1 MTIYQ
6 SAITTIRSLS
16 YESAFQVKHRKGQAF
31 TRTRMLTFPVVVS
44 MILRMVK
51 TSIQIT
57 CNWLG
62 NTMETEPVSKQAF
75 SQARQRLSYTAFEA
89 MHASGIDVNYSMAP
103 NQN

>member
-1 MTIYQ
+1 MRIYQ

-16 YESAFQVKHRKGQAF
+16 YEPAFQAKHRKGQAF
-31 TRTRMLTFPVVVS
+31 TRTRVLTFPVVVS

-75 SQARQRLSYTAFEA
+75 SQARHRLSYTAFEA
-89 MHASGIDVNYSMAP
+89 MHAAAIEVN
-103 NQN
+103 